1 MAAAAIFAVAAV
13 FVFALFSPGETVL
26 RLTNGETGQVYAEYE
41 VADGDTFSITFIH
54 SVNKSPG
61 TEGYIIDGDEIYLE
75 SCLYSAFGAGVATEV
90 EEGQSLSYTED
101 GQMLIAGF
109 HRKMNHLSYI
119 VGTVSDHVLQL
130 GTEEISLRQLCGRNS
145 TVQFSIQKKRPWDKL
160 LP

>member
-1 MAAAAIFAVAAV
+1 M
-13 FVFALFSPGETVL
+13 L

-54 SVNKSPG
+54 SVNKSPV